1 MRTGRPIAAVSS
13 LLALFLSAPRPA
25 RAQGPTPTFGSP
37 PATAPRREP
46 PKKDPPKAAKRTV
59 AIQPKKTPSS
69 AVAGNRPKPA
79 PLTTSGAT
87 PAAAP
92 PAALATSAPKNGAL
106 VVLADAQA
114 TVTLKREGR
123 NEAETPT
130 RKDNNYILF
139 NDLVPAIYKVT
150 AELGEVSSAPLQV
163 EIKKGPPETLD
174 LRLTG
179 DLTVAAQPG
188 ARIKVTAD
196 NKVLKEETVPAGGS
210 LIFKD
215 LVTDDYVVSANLSG
229 YRETSQPVNVPA
241 QETASLAFTLEPI
254 TYDVALK
261 LNVAS
266 GTVRYTNSEE
276 KSGKWEMYSFQG
288 NHATLPKMRP
298 GSYQVIVET
307 SDASYLPRTLNLNLP
322 ADSNLSV
329 DLAKKPSS
337 ETFLGAGAGDW
348 RIEGADWKATA
359 GKISANGAGRAWPQ
373 DEKFRNYNDFQIVTA
388 VRLLNGKSV
397 SIILRAQDEK
407 NYYRLAFT
415 GPGLPGDKGPT
426 LNFQS
431 FIAQNGEE
439 KPFGNKVSMVTHS
452 QLMGPDKVFYI
463 AVTVSGAQVRVNLAA
478 NKNAAQSGEWLKIT
492 LPAPLAFTNGAVGL
506 FNAADSKFEA
516 KEFQVQ
522 PINPQP

>member
-59 AIQPKKTPSS
+59 AIQPKKTPPP
-69 AVAGNRPKPA
+69 AVAGNRPKPVAA
-79 PLTTSGAT
+79 PVT
-87 PAAAP
+87 PSAAAP
-92 PAALATSAPKNGAL
+92 PVVTSAPKNGAL

-123 NEAETPT
+123 NEAETST

-139 NDLVPAIYKVT
+139 NDLVPGIYKVT

-196 NKVLKEETVPAGGS
+196 NKVLKEEIVPAGGS

-261 LNVAS
+261 LNVPS

-329 DLAKKPSS
+329 DLAKKSS
-337 ETFLGAGAGDW
+337 TETFLGTGDW
-348 RIEGADWKATA
+348 RMTGTDWKAAA
-359 GKISANGAGRAWPQ
+359 GKVSANGAGWAWPQ
-373 DEKFRNYNDFQIVTA
+373 DEKFRNYNDFQVVTA
-388 VRLLNGKSV
+388 VRLLTGKSV
-397 SIILRAQDEK
+397 SLILRAQDEK

-415 GPGLPGDKGPT
+415 GPGLPGEKGPT

-439 KPFGNKVSMVTHS
+439 KPFGSKVSMVTHS

-478 NKNAAQSGEWLKIT
+478 NKNAVQSGEWLKIT